1 MALVLALPDEPADG
15 NVQEAF
21 AAADGLYGL
30 SDNIN
35 GVPRQHMLTLMLML
49 MLMRERPGSADIA
62 GIQ

>member
-35 GVPRQHMLTLMLML
+35 GVPRQHMLTLMLM
-49 MLMRERPGSADIA
+49 RERPGSADIA
-62 GIQ
+62 SIQ